1 MPNTQ
6 FPYSADLDRLSCKFR
21 ERGGMEKFQDIWK
34 EQCVAARSVRAQ
46 HGILSALDYL
56 IGEKLLTY
64 AEMAVTRPEFAR
76 ELPRFVAEVR
86 DIFDG
91 QEIKHYL
98 DHLERMAA
106 MEDEQAPNEDDNKLF
121 GDFPDQLA
129 AKRARL
135 AQLKELL
142 TSTVLGTG

>member
-1 MPNTQ
+1 M
-6 FPYSADLDRLSCKFR
+6 DKFR
-21 ERGGMEKFQDIWK
+21 DIWK

-64 AEMAVTRPEFAR
+64 AEMAVARPEFAR

-86 DIFDG
+86 DIFND

-98 DHLERMAA
+98 DHLERMVA
-106 MEDEQAPNEDDNKLF
+106 MEDEQASNEDDDELV
-121 GDFPDQLA
+121 GDFPNQLA
-129 AKRARL
+129 AERARL
-135 AQLKELL
+135 AQLRELL

>member
-1 MPNTQ
+1 
-6 FPYSADLDRLSCKFR
+6 
-21 ERGGMEKFQDIWK
+21 MEKFQDIWK

>member
-1 MPNTQ
+1 M
-6 FPYSADLDRLSCKFR
+6 D
-21 ERGGMEKFQDIWK
+21 KFQDIWK
-34 EQCVAARSVRAQ
+34 EQCVAARSVRTQ

-86 DIFDG
+86 DIFNG
-91 QEIKHYL
+91 EEIRHYL

-106 MEDEQAPNEDDNKLF
+106 MEDEQAPNEDDDELF
-121 GDFPDQLA
+121 SNFPDQLA

>member
-1 MPNTQ
+1 M
-6 FPYSADLDRLSCKFR
+6 D
-21 ERGGMEKFQDIWK
+21 KFQDIWK

-86 DIFDG
+86 DIFNG
-91 QEIKHYL
+91 EEIRHYI

-106 MEDEQAPNEDDNKLF
+106 MEDEQAPDEDDDELF

>member
-1 MPNTQ
+1 
-6 FPYSADLDRLSCKFR
+6 LGKL
-21 ERGGMEKFQDIWK
+21 QDIWK
-34 EQCVAARSVRAQ
+34 EQCVAARGVRAQ
-46 HGILSALDYL
+46 HGTLSTLDYL

-86 DIFDG
+86 DIFNG
-91 QEIKHYL
+91 EEIRHYL

-106 MEDEQAPNEDDNKLF
+106 MEDEQARNEDDDELF
-121 GDFPDQLA
+121 GDFPDRLA
-129 AKRARL
+129 AKWARL

>member
-1 MPNTQ
+1 M
-6 FPYSADLDRLSCKFR
+6 D
-21 ERGGMEKFQDIWK
+21 KFQDIWK

-76 ELPRFVAEVR
+76 ELPRFVADVR
-86 DIFDG
+86 DIFNG
-91 QEIKHYL
+91 EEIRHYI

-106 MEDEQAPNEDDNKLF
+106 MEDEQAPDEDDDELF

>member
-1 MPNTQ
+1 MQ
-6 FPYSADLDRLSCKFR
+6 RRRFIAGAR
-21 ERGGMEKFQDIWK
+21 ERGGMEKSQDIWK
-34 EQCVAARSVRAQ
+34 EQCVAAHSVRAQ
-46 HGILSALDYL
+46 YGILPALDYL

-86 DIFDG
+86 NIFGRDDIR
-91 QEIKHYL
+91 HYL

-106 MEDEQAPNEDDNKLF
+106 MEDEQAHDEDELF
-121 GDFPDQLA
+121 GDFPDQLG

-142 TSTVLGTG
+142 TSTVLGVG